1 MGKKT
6 QAEESPRRAKANG
19 LLVGPRAL
27 TPRERQRVQ
36 EAARLVI
43 ERRRE
48 VLEALAKQ

>member
-19 LLVGPRAL
+19 AARGEAL